1 MPGPVSKYRPDFPPA
16 FIAHCQQIVT
26 QRTVKYQLRQRAGLV
41 LLLHEDRRVSHVEA
55 AAGVGLHPDS
65 VRHWRQRWAR
75 GDFSLEDGP
84 GRGCKARFSPSGS
97 CAGEGCGV

>member
-1 MPGPVSKYRPDFPPA
+1 
-16 FIAHCQQIVT
+16 
-26 QRTVKYQLRQRAGLV
+26 
-41 LLLHEDRRVSHVEA
+41 VEA